1 MSHASVV
8 KPGFLFAPSHEWAKV
23 EGNKAKI
30 GISDFAQHALGEIVF
45 VDLPKVGQVFKKE
58 GEFGAVES
66 VKAASEL
73 YMPLSG
79 KVIAV
84 NKVLEDQPELI
95 NKDSY
100 DAWMVEIELTS
111 PSEVSGLL
119 SPDAYLAI
127 AK

>member
-1 MSHASVV
+1 
-8 KPGFLFAPSHEWAKV
+8 
-23 EGNKAKI
+23 
-30 GISDFAQHALGEIVF
+30 
-45 VDLPKVGQVFKKE
+45 
-58 GEFGAVES
+58 VES

-119 SPDAYLAI
+119 SPEAYQAI